1 MMFRFDQAWGGRA
14 CGRSFGYAVCATG
27 QCARL
32 FRARSRACVRSSHR
46 FDVAAA
52 RPLIVDEQD
61 LCWYQIRARCSQLI
75 AQSVK
80 REQQKFAM
88 QKRTNRE
95 ALKAVLDG
103 TLFARQTDH
112 CTLIWIPK
120 VHFDAFPVFFRMR
133 NQQRTCFSMQS

>member
-1 MMFRFDQAWGGRA
+1 
-14 CGRSFGYAVCATG
+14 
-27 QCARL
+27 
-32 FRARSRACVRSSHR
+32 
-46 FDVAAA
+46 
-52 RPLIVDEQD
+52 
-61 LCWYQIRARCSQLI
+61 
-75 AQSVK
+75 
-80 REQQKFAM
+80 M
-88 QKRTNRE
+88 QKTTNRE